1 MRIPFEEAIAERSLM
16 KTRFDMLS
24 FPQQVALKML
34 YGVPLSEH
42 RKSPTTGYSE
52 IDYWHIFQGGAI
64 TDDLGFVKD
73 VRHSGVDPVFEEFR
87 EAWLIMGRRSGKTD
101 TFAATIVAYE
111 ATLGGHEEY
120 LRPRQQG
127 VIFEIAQDLRLAKN
141 ALHFVRGVLESSALL
156 EAEITNIT
164 ADHIDL
170 KNNLTIACVP
180 PSLKSVRGYAA
191 PVAVLDEVGV
201 WYQEA
206 ESANPDYE
214 IYRAITPGQ
223 IQFPNKKIVGISSPW
238 NKAGLLFEYAEAGTR
253 GTKHAVPSVRSRYEH
268 SLVLQC
274 PTAVMDN
281 PHVTRDFLEKEKAR
295 DPAAFDREMLAIFQD
310 SISGFIPS
318 VLVGMAVSK
327 DVFERECEAKY
338 HYIAAMDPAFKR
350 DAFGFTIM
358 HNENGK
364 IVQDVARRF
373 VGIPDPKQ
381 IMNMIIPICKQYGIS
396 VIYSDQY
403 QLQSLQSLARER
415 GIEIIGI
422 TFTAKSKTEMYG
434 NLQQLFLQR
443 KITLLDDFD
452 TVKELK
458 TLERTI
464 TEGGQVS
471 IAAPKGMHDDMATV
485 VCIAASQCMWAMERN
500 EVKPEEQ
507 KTEGQQYFEIIQE
520 QIRRKWAGLETLGAW
535 D

>member
-1 MRIPFEEAIAERSLM
+1 
-16 KTRFDMLS
+16 
-24 FPQQVALKML
+24 
-34 YGVPLSEH
+34 
-42 RKSPTTGYSE
+42 
-52 IDYWHIFQGGAI
+52 
-64 TDDLGFVKD
+64 
-73 VRHSGVDPVFEEFR
+73 
-87 EAWLIMGRRSGKTD
+87 
-101 TFAATIVAYE
+101 
-111 ATLGGHEEY
+111 
-120 LRPRQQG
+120 
-127 VIFEIAQDLRLAKN
+127 
-141 ALHFVRGVLESSALL
+141 
-156 EAEITNIT
+156 
-164 ADHIDL
+164 
-170 KNNLTIACVP
+170 
-180 PSLKSVRGYAA
+180 
-191 PVAVLDEVGV
+191 
-201 WYQEA
+201 
-206 ESANPDYE
+206 
-214 IYRAITPGQ
+214 
-223 IQFPNKKIVGISSPW
+223 
-238 NKAGLLFEYAEAGTR
+238 
-253 GTKHAVPSVRSRYEH
+253 
-268 SLVLQC
+268 
-274 PTAVMDN
+274 
-281 PHVTRDFLEKEKAR
+281 
-295 DPAAFDREMLAIFQD
+295 
-310 SISGFIPS
+310 
-318 VLVGMAVSK
+318 MAVSK

-373 VGIPDPKQ
+373 VDIPDPKQ